1 MNPET
6 RTGTGRLLVVDDE
19 EPQMR
24 ALCETLSAEGF
35 ITAGFSA
42 PQAALAE
49 LERSSYDLMLTDL
62 MMPGMDGISLLAA
75 ARRID
80 PELVGIMMTGHGSID
95 SAVRAMQAGAL
106 DYIQKPFRLKVI
118 LPVLRRGMEIRRL
131 RLENSELRAAQAT
144 IQRLNEELEERVR
157 ARTRE
162 LEIANQELALAN
174 QDLES
179 FSFSVS
185 HDLRAPLRTIRELS
199 RVFLE
204 DFGNVVP
211 EEGRAL
217 LTRVEEGGAR
227 MSRLIEDL
235 LAFSRFSRQPLEK
248 RPVVLGDLAR
258 RLARDLRP
266 KEGAVE
272 VVIGDLPDCH
282 GDASLLEQV
291 LSNLLSNA
299 FKFSRK
305 TAAPRVEVGS
315 LREGNETVYFVRD
328 NGAGFDMRRADK
340 LFGVFQ
346 RLHPASEF
354 EGTGVGLSIVQRIVQ
369 RHGGRIWAESAPG
382 RGATFY
388 FTLERTAAA
397 SDGAAESSR
406 SA

>member
-1 MNPET
+1 MIPEAQT
-6 RTGTGRLLVVDDE
+6 RTGRLLVVDDE

-24 ALCETLSAEGF
+24 ALCDTLSAEGF
-35 ITAGFSA
+35 ITAGFSS

-49 LERSSYDLMLTDL
+49 LERSSYDLLLTDL
-62 MMPGMDGISLLAA
+62 MMPGMDGIALLAA

-80 PELVGIMMTGHGSID
+80 PELVGIMMTGHGTID
-95 SAVRAMQAGAL
+95 TAVRAMQAGAL

-118 LPVLRRGMEIRRL
+118 LPVLRRGIEIRRL
-131 RLENSELRAAQAT
+131 RTENSELRLAQAT
-144 IQRLNEELEERVR
+144 IQRLNEELEQRVR
-157 ARTRE
+157 ERTRE
-162 LEIANQELALAN
+162 LEVANQELALAN

-185 HDLRAPLRTIRELS
+185 HDLRAPLRNIREFS
-199 RVFLE
+199 KIFLE
-204 DFGNVVP
+204 DFGQEVP

-235 LAFSRFSRQPLEK
+235 LTFSRFSRQPLDK
-248 RPVVLGDLAR
+248 KPVVLGDLVR
-258 RLARDLRP
+258 RLVAELRP
-266 KEGAVE
+266 QESAVE
-272 VVIGDLPDCH
+272 VRIGEVPDCH

-291 LSNLLSNA
+291 LANLLSNA

-305 TAAPRVEVGS
+305 TPAPRVEIGS
-315 LREGNETVYFVRD
+315 LKQGTENVYFVRD
-328 NGAGFDMRRADK
+328 NGAGFDMRMAEK

-346 RLHPASEF
+346 RLHPASQF

-369 RHGGRIWAESAPG
+369 RHGGRIWADSAPG

-388 FTLERTAAA
+388 FTLSAAP
-397 SDGAAESSR
+397 
-406 SA
+406 

>member
-1 MNPET
+1 
-6 RTGTGRLLVVDDE
+6 
-19 EPQMR
+19 
-24 ALCETLSAEGF
+24 
-35 ITAGFSA
+35 
-42 PQAALAE
+42 
-49 LERSSYDLMLTDL
+49 
-62 MMPGMDGISLLAA
+62 
-75 ARRID
+75 
-80 PELVGIMMTGHGSID
+80 
-95 SAVRAMQAGAL
+95 
-106 DYIQKPFRLKVI
+106 
-118 LPVLRRGMEIRRL
+118 
-131 RLENSELRAAQAT
+131 
-144 IQRLNEELEERVR
+144 
-157 ARTRE
+157 E

-185 HDLRAPLRTIRELS
+185 RDLRAPLRAIREFS

-211 EEGRAL
+211 QEGRAL
-217 LTRVEEGGAR
+217 LARVEEGGAR
-227 MSRLIEDL
+227 MTRLIEDL

-248 RPVVLGDLAR
+248 RPVALGDIAR
-258 RLARDLRP
+258 RLATELRP
-266 KEGAVE
+266 QDGAVE

-315 LREGNETVYFVRD
+315 RRKGSETVYFVRD

-382 RGATFY
+382 QGATFY
-388 FTLERTAAA
+388 FTLERAAA
-397 SDGAAESSR
+397 AAGGADSSP